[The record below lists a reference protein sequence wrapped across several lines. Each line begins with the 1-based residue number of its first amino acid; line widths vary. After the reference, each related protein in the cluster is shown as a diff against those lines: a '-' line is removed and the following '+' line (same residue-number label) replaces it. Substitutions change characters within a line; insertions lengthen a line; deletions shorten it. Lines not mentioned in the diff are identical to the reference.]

1 MCDYSKNPNRNTTD
15 GGKMYSNTC
24 LEANLGDFGAL
35 HCKLRARVVYLGDH
49 LIDDSLEKPH
59 SSGMKRQRQS
69 LFRKG
74 KKTSDYQ

>member
-1 MCDYSKNPNRNTTD
+1 
-15 GGKMYSNTC
+15 MYSNTC